1 MLAFVC
7 RRLLRGLFTLLAVLT
22 VVFFATR
29 FSGDPLEWVL
39 RDDASEAQR
48 ELTRVYLGLDKP
60 LFVQYGIYLSKA
72 VRGDFG
78 NSFRERRPANIL
90 FIERLPATLRL
101 ASLAFVL
108 SLCIGIPVGI
118 VAALNFNKP
127 IDRFVMSLTF
137 VGQALPNYVLGITG
151 ILIFSLLLRWLPSAG
166 MTTWQHFIMPVVT
179 LGTASAAIIAR
190 LTRSGMLD
198 VLRQDYVRTAYAK
211 GLAQLKVNLK
221 HAFRNAALPVVTV
234 LGLQMGT
241 LIAGS
246 VIVETVFAWPG
257 VGRLLVS
264 AVTNRDFPVIQFG
277 VVAIA
282 TTIVIANAITDVIY
296 GVLDPRVRNI

>member
-7 RRLLRGLFTLLAVLT
+7 RRVLRGLFTLLTVLT

-29 FSGDPLEWVL
+29 FSGDPLEWIL
-39 RDDASEAQR
+39 RDDATEAQR
-48 ELTRVYLGLDKP
+48 ELTRAHLGLDKP
-60 LFVQYGIYLSKA
+60 LFVQYGIYFRNA
-72 VRGDFG
+72 VKGDFG
-78 NSFRERRPANIL
+78 NSFLQRRPANIL
-90 FIERLPATLRL
+90 FIERLPATIRL
-101 ASLAFVL
+101 ASLAFIL
-108 SLCIGIPVGI
+108 SLLIGLPVG
-118 VAALNFNKP
+118 VLAALNFNKP
-127 IDRFVMSLTF
+127 IDRFFMTLTF
-137 VGQALPNYVLGITG
+137 IGQALPNYVLGIAG
-151 ILIFSLLLRWLPSAG
+151 ILIFSLLLRWLPSSG
-166 MTTWQHFIMPVVT
+166 MTSWQHFIMPVVT

-198 VLRQDYVRTAYAK
+198 ILQHDYVRTAYAK
-211 GLAQLKVNLK
+211 GLTRLKVNLK

-234 LGLQMGT
+234 LGLQIGT

-257 VGRLLVS
+257 VGRLLVN

-282 TTIVIANAITDVIY
+282 TTIVVANAITDVIY
-296 GVLDPRVRNI
+296 GILDPRVRSV

>member
-1 MLAFVC
+1 MLTFLC
-7 RRLLRGLFTLLAVLT
+7 RRLLRGLVTLLTVLT

-29 FSGDPLEWVL
+29 FSGDPLEWIL
-39 RDDASEAQR
+39 RDDATETQR
-48 ELTRVYLGLDKP
+48 ELTRAHLGLDRP
-60 LFVQYGIYLSKA
+60 LIVQYGIYLSNA

-78 NSFRERRPANIL
+78 NSFRERRPANLL
-90 FIERLPATLRL
+90 FIERLPATVRL
-101 ASLAFVL
+101 ASLAFIL

-127 IDRFVMSLTF
+127 LDRFVMSLTF

-151 ILIFSLLLRWLPSAG
+151 ILVFSLFLRWLPSAG
-166 MTTWQHFIMPVVT
+166 MTSWRHFIMPVVT

-198 VLRQDYVRTAYAK
+198 IIRQDYVRTAYAK
-211 GLAQLKVNLK
+211 GLTQLRVNLK
-221 HAFRNAALPVVTV
+221 HAFRNAALPVITV

-257 VGRLLVS
+257 VGRLLVN

-282 TTIVIANAITDVIY
+282 TSIVIANAITDLIY
-296 GVLDPRVRNI
+296 GVLDPRVRSV